1 MRTLALRAGLT
12 LTTLTL
18 LACLGSQLNC
28 GYLNRIIEQATGQTP
43 RQQVAD
49 LIHAIARGDRDAAL
63 ASWTVSD
70 SAPDELLQRRKEV
83 LEELFGYG
91 PDIQHR
97 ILNTEWWTTC
107 CDAGVTQNPR
117 NAGGAVVQVS
127 IGSPTRNEKVYAFYL
142 LVPGGYWGDA
152 AGNPVRTWKIVDIA
166 PEDEPPLV
174 FPLR

>member
-1 MRTLALRAGLT
+1 MRTLALRAGVT
-12 LTTLTL
+12 LTALTL
-18 LACLGSQLNC
+18 LACLGPQFSC
-28 GYLNRIIEQATGQTP
+28 GHLNRIIEQATGQTP

-70 SAPDELLQRRKEV
+70 SAPDDLMQRREHT
-83 LEELFGYG
+83 LEELLGYG
-91 PDIQHR
+91 PGIQHR

-152 AGNPVRTWKIVDIA
+152 AGNPVRTWEIVDIA
-166 PEDEPPLV
+166 PEGEPPLV